1 MIEFEERRHFR
12 ILPEFAAGAKVVARS
27 TAVRDH
33 RREAEGDELWPHQGP
48 AGACAAPFATKA
60 LENLSFRCNAIA
72 AIARSKAAAPL
83 SRRFGVPSAQFRI
96 VKGEPRSY
104 VARSDAGNEI
114 ARVFCGDCG
123 TPLYVQ
129 VSTRP
134 DLVGIRVASFDDP
147 SWFRP
152 DADIF
157 VKSAQPWDYMN
168 PDVPKYST
176 YPPGK
181 SY

>member
-1 MIEFEERRHFR
+1 MKA
-12 ILPEFAAGAKVVARS
+12 PEN
-27 TAVRDH
+27 
-33 RREAEGDELWPHQGP
+33 
-48 AGACAAPFATKA
+48 PF
-60 LENLSFRCNAIA
+60 FRCNAIA
-72 AIARSKAAAPL
+72 GIASGKAAAPL
-83 SRRFGVPSAQFRI
+83 SLRFGSHPHPFVSSRASPER
-96 VKGEPRSY
+96 Y

-123 TPLYVQ
+123 APLYVQ

-168 PDVPKYST
+168 PDVPKYPT
-176 YPPGK
+176 YPAEK
-181 SY
+181 AY